1 MKILNLALYF
11 AVGLLGGV
19 VSHYIWSQPVHAQS
33 SVSAPTEVRARS
45 FVLVDQLGTVQVK
58 LTVGRIVD
66 GKSIVMILDR
76 NGKEIWEVGGVTG
89 PAVHPAS
96 N

>member
-1 MKILNLALYF
+1 MKILNLALFF

-33 SVSAPTEVRARS
+33 SVSDPTEVRARS
-45 FVLVDQLGTVQVK
+45 FVLVDKVGIVQGK
-58 LTVGRIVD
+58 FTVGRIVD
-66 GKSIVMILDR
+66 GKSVIVILDR
-76 NGKEIWEVGGVTG
+76 NGKEMWEVGGVTG
-89 PAVHPAS
+89 QILHPAS

>member
-33 SVSAPTEVRARS
+33 SVPAPTEVRARS
-45 FVLVDQLGTVQVK
+45 FVLVDEMGTVQGK
-58 LTVGRIVD
+58 FTFGRLVG
-66 GKSIVMILDR
+66 GKSIIMILDR
-76 NGKEIWEVGGVTG
+76 DGKEMWEVGGVTG
-89 PAVHPAS
+89 PILHPAS